1 MVHALVRACGVRP
14 ACRLEIGHDP
24 AAYYGRWTPAAPSRR
39 RLSCHRPLRRR
50 TRGCPPEPPA
60 SPGRRHRRRRGTTRR
75 PARGGGGSAAT
86 RCVMATRVPLA
97 SVAPATTARFAAS
110 AAAKRT
116 HAAPP
121 PATSAHASTAPCGS
135 SSVATWALVA
145 ETARPDTTTTRP
157 AGPAPRENRANV
169 VPRTSTAA
177 ALTVFARRVGDAAA
191 SVRRSARAEA
201 SSSPSLS
208 TARAWRCDR
217 YQVSTSAH
225 YS

>member
-1 MVHALVRACGVRP
+1 MPLCARAASDLRAVSKSGTTQRHTTVVGRACGAQP
-14 ACRLEIGHDP
+14 P
-24 AAYYGRWTPAAPSRR
+24 AAVVPPPAAPAARAAAS
-39 RLSCHRPLRRR
+39 
-50 TRGCPPEPPA
+50 PEPPPA
-60 SPGRRHRRRRGTTRR
+60 SAGAAGIAVPPELLAAPGGG
-75 PARGGGGSAAT
+75 RGGGGSAAT

-169 VPRTSTAA
+169 VPRTSTAT

-208 TARAWRCDR
+208 
-217 YQVSTSAH
+217 
-225 YS
+225 